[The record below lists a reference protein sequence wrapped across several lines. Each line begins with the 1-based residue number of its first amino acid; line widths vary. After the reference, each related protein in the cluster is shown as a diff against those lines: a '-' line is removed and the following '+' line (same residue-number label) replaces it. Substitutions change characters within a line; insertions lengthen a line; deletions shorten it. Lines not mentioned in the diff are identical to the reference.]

1 VTPQLQRRVG
11 IGLLVV
17 AVLAATVY
25 VGVRIPRTLSIF
37 LVAAFIAFG
46 AAPLVMRLERRMP
59 RAAAIGVVYVGLLG
73 ALVVLALVIVPITY
87 AQILA
92 LVNHASDYVGASE
105 DAVSALE
112 RFVRARLGNRVELPT
127 YGQMQAEVGSR
138 VGAAFTVTLSSL
150 ATVVVGTLNAFLV
163 GASAL
168 ILSVFFLARGREVR
182 RGLLGLVPASRR
194 AKTNALLV
202 EVASIFGHF
211 VAGQLLL
218 CAIVGAAVW
227 LVLAPSHFA
236 FSLLVAVICAIGY
249 AVPFFGMIV
258 AQFLAL
264 VLALLQGPTMAA
276 YVTIAIFVVARIADS
291 VLVPKIM
298 ADAVG
303 VSPIGVMFAVFAGG
317 ELFGMWGLILGIPAA
332 ALVRVLFTYFVLPWL
347 VRMQL
352 ADHEHGDWVDDVVDA
367 AEMAEPVPDA
377 VVDDVGVAP
386 LPATSIPAR

>member
-1 VTPQLQRRVG
+1 MTASMQRRVG
-11 IGLLVV
+11 ITALVL
-17 AVLAATVY
+17 AVLAAAVF
-25 VGVRIPRTLSIF
+25 VGLRIPRTLSIF
-37 LVAAFIAFG
+37 MVAALIAFG
-46 AAPLVMRLERRMP
+46 AAPLVMRLERKMP
-59 RAAAIGVVYVGLLG
+59 RPAAIAIVYVGLLG
-73 ALVVLALVIVPITY
+73 ALVVLALVIVPISY
-87 AQILA
+87 AQILVLA
-92 LVNHASDYVGASE
+92 NHASDYIGASE
-105 DAVSALE
+105 DAVSGLE
-112 RFVRARLGNRVELPT
+112 RIVRSHLGSRVELPT
-127 YGQMQAEVGSR
+127 YGQVQQEVGSR
-138 VGAAFTVTLSSL
+138 VGEVFSVTLAS
-150 ATVVVGTLNAFLV
+150 VGTIVFSAVNALLI

-182 RGLLGLVPASRR
+182 RGLLGLVPSSRR

-211 VAGQLLL
+211 VAGQLAL

-227 LVLAPSHFA
+227 VVLAPAHFS

-258 AQFLAL
+258 AQTLAL
-264 VLALLQGPTMAA
+264 ALALLQGPTMAA
-276 YVTIAIFVVARIADS
+276 YVTIAIFVVARVADS

-317 ELFGMWGLILGIPAA
+317 ELFGMWGLVLGIPAA

-352 ADHEHGDWVDDVVDA
+352 ADHGFDEADL
-367 AEMAEPVPDA
+367 EPVFPNDPLIA
-377 VVDDVGVAP
+377 EVIVTGVAP
-386 LPATSIPAR
+386 TSVPAN

>member
-1 VTPQLQRRVG
+1 MNPLLLRRIG
-11 IGLLVV
+11 ITALVL
-17 AVLAATVY
+17 AVLAAATF
-25 VGVRIPRTLSIF
+25 VGLRIPRTLSIF
-37 LVAAFIAFG
+37 MVAAFIAFG
-46 AAPLVMRLERRMP
+46 AAPLVMRLERKMP
-59 RAAAIGVVYVGLLG
+59 RGAAIAVVYLGLLG

-87 AQILA
+87 AQILV
-92 LVNHASDYVGASE
+92 LVNHASEYVGASE
-105 DAVSALE
+105 DAVTALD
-112 RFVRARLGNRVELPT
+112 RFVRAQLGNRVELPT
-127 YGQMQAEVGSR
+127 YGQMQEQVGSR
-138 VGAAFTVTLSSL
+138 VGEVFTVTLASVG
-150 ATVVVGTLNAFLV
+150 TVLVDTLNAFLI

-194 AKTNALLV
+194 AKSNALLV
-202 EVASIFGHF
+202 EVSSIFGHF
-211 VAGQLLL
+211 VAGQLAL

-227 LVLAPSHFA
+227 LALAPAHFS
-236 FSLLVAVICAIGY
+236 FSLLVAVICGIGY

-258 AQFLAL
+258 AQLLAL
-264 VLALLQGPTMAA
+264 ALGLLQGPTMAA
-276 YVTIAIFVVARIADS
+276 YVTIAIFVIARIADS

-352 ADHEHGDWVDDVVDA
+352 AEHGFDDQELDPVYPDDPVLADVVVA
-367 AEMAEPVPDA
+367 
-377 VVDDVGVAP
+377 GVAP
-386 LPATSIPAR
+386 TSIPVN